1 MSLCGLWTSSF
12 QHHILLLLVTEFYNR
27 KSQFSNYVAMLNSST
42 LSHGYS
48 LWLIRSLRVADVV
61 VAGMV
66 QTLSTNLTLVS
77 CDSDLRLPDPQKT

>member
-1 MSLCGLWTSSF
+1 
-12 QHHILLLLVTEFYNR
+12 
-27 KSQFSNYVAMLNSST
+27 MLNSST

-61 VAGMV
+61 VADVVVADMV